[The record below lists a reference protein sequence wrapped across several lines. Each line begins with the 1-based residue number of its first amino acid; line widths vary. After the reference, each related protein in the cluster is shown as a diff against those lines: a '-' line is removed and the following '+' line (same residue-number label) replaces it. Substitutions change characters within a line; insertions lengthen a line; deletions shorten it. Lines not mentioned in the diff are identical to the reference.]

1 MANDVTMDIRQ
12 NGSILK
18 LMESDQQ
25 RYYGHTVFRGLIS
38 DIAVKEIFVKS
49 IFVMKAASS
58 ETSKGFARLIKINWE
73 IFTKIKL

>member
-1 MANDVTMDIRQ
+1 MMLDIRQ

-38 DIAVKEIFVKS
+38 DIAVKEIFLTS
-49 IFVMKAASS
+49 ILSWKLHRQKLQKDLQDWS
-58 ETSKGFARLIKINWE
+58 E
-73 IFTKIKL
+73 